1 MATQAAACKCLNL
14 TVRFSSTEY
23 FCLSTSL
30 QPCRDDVSEALYAP
44 RNPLVPIRPISC
56 NFQGTQY
63 IVRIFGD
70 SLTDAPHPQPDTLNS
85 PPPKTGYPNECPILA
100 APQQFALNPKPQI
113 AAGWG
118 IGQSPTP
125 LPHNPYNLQST
136 TTTQ

>member
-1 MATQAAACKCLNL
+1 MLPTPNRTHLIPTAKP
-14 TVRFSSTEY
+14 RYPKKHPSS
-23 FCLSTSL
+23 
-30 QPCRDDVSEALYAP
+30 
-44 RNPLVPIRPISC
+44 
-56 NFQGTQY
+56 
-63 IVRIFGD
+63 
-70 SLTDAPHPQPDTLNS
+70 PQ
-85 PPPKTGYPNECPILA
+85 ECPILA